1 MDWLQTLTGRI
12 TFLLITNLILMFALL
27 PIGLRADGSDG
38 VFVVIMAFGICLIA
52 NLPSLFLANHF
63 RSPQSAIFQ
72 WALSWGCRMGLP
84 LAVCVVVTYQQNWLF
99 DAGLVYYLMAFY
111 FPMMIMETVSQII
124 YLKAEQHAAAE
135 VKQEP

>member
-38 VFVVIMAFGICLIA
+38 VFVVILAFGICLIA

-72 WALSWGCRMGLP
+72 WALSWGFRMGLP

-111 FPMMIMETVSQII
+111 FVMMIMETVSQII

-135 VKQEP
+135 VK

>member
-27 PIGLRADGSDG
+27 PIGLQADGSDG

-72 WALSWGCRMGLP
+72 WALSWGFRMGLP

-111 FPMMIMETVSQII
+111 FVMMIMETVSQII